1 MGNRQEYIMNT
12 PNPEH
17 VARLISTI
25 NGSPYFQLLKMR
37 MIEMGIAY
45 SIVEINLARQ
55 HLQPFGIVHGGALAS
70 LVESAT
76 SWAVFYEV
84 EDESAGVTTVDLKL
98 NYLAPATS
106 GRIIARG
113 RRIKLGRT
121 LGYAEAEVTAE
132 GGGLL
137 AHGTST
143 LMILAGKAP
152 QMDAPSLPKFI

>member
-1 MGNRQEYIMNT
+1 VSR

-17 VARLISTI
+17 VERLISTI
-25 NGSPYFQLLKMR
+25 NASPYFQLLNMR
-37 MIEMGIAY
+37 VVEMGVAY
-45 SIVEINLARQ
+45 SVVEINLARQ

-70 LVESAT
+70 LIESAT
-76 SWAVFYEV
+76 SWAVFYEI

-98 NYLAPATS
+98 NYLAPATA
-106 GRIIARG
+106 GRVIARG

-121 LGYAEAEVTAE
+121 LGYAEATVTAE
-132 GGGLL
+132 GGKIL

-152 QMDAPSLPKFI
+152 RMDAPFLPKFV

>member
-1 MGNRQEYIMNT
+1 MNT

-17 VARLISTI
+17 VERLISTI
-25 NGSPYFQLLKMR
+25 NGSPYFQLLNMR
-37 MIEMGIAY
+37 VIEIGIAY
-45 SIVEINLARQ
+45 SVVEINLTRQ

-70 LVESAT
+70 LIESAT

-84 EDESAGVTTVDLKL
+84 EDEGAGVTTVDLKL
-98 NYLAPATS
+98 NYLSPVTA
-106 GRIIARG
+106 GRVTARG

-132 GGGLL
+132 GGGIL

-152 QMDAPSLPKFI
+152 PMDAPSTPKFA

>member
-1 MGNRQEYIMNT
+1 MNR

-17 VARLISTI
+17 VERLMSTI
-25 NGSPYFQLLKMR
+25 NASPYFQLLDMR
-37 MIEMGIAY
+37 VMEMGVAY
-45 SIVEINLARQ
+45 SVVEINLARQ

-70 LVESAT
+70 LIESAT
-76 SWAVFYEV
+76 SWAVFYEI

-98 NYLAPATS
+98 NYLAPATA
-106 GRIIARG
+106 GRVIARG

-121 LGYAEAEVTAE
+121 LGYAEATVTAE
-132 GGGLL
+132 GGEIL

-152 QMDAPSLPKFI
+152 RMDAPFHPKFV

>member
-1 MGNRQEYIMNT
+1 MSR

-17 VARLISTI
+17 VERLMSTI
-25 NGSPYFQLLKMR
+25 NASPYFQLLNMR
-37 MIEMGIAY
+37 VVEMGVAY
-45 SIVEINLARQ
+45 SVVEINLARQ

-70 LVESAT
+70 LIESAT
-76 SWAVFYEV
+76 SWAVFYEI

-98 NYLAPATS
+98 NYLAPART
-106 GRIIARG
+106 GRAIARG

-121 LGYAEAEVTAE
+121 LGYAEATVTAE
-132 GGGLL
+132 GGQIL

-152 QMDAPSLPKFI
+152 RMDAPFLPKFV